1 MRTMRTMRTMTM
13 RGEDDEDDEEGDEA
27 EGGEGEVDQAD
38 GEGDGEECV
47 LHPDW
52 RLKTLSFDATACGRS
67 AAASLLMMLSVSPSY
82 ETLQS
87 LRIVPGNRTISFGR
101 DRLSFGR
108 LRCLDLSEACYLLPG
123 SRTFAASCFDAN
135 AWSQLLAPSL
145 EHLSFPDTRDIGFRA
160 ALAFTESLPKLKQ
173 VTAER
178 GISHPRNG
186 DSWRAPHRFLDR
198 HAAQLEE
205 LRLGATPLITVS
217 RVLLFADQWFRLS
230 TLRLAIKV
238 PFFDVP
244 AIGDASPR
252 GVSLPADFLMA
263 LGSLPALE
271 SLYLAVGS
279 SEVWK
284 HQWKPDHA
292 LLRSFLGR
300 LTKLRHLAFMLDTY
314 PGMPDNAPMEGY
326 DPPDFVSVCKFL
338 EDKVESENYLDPS
351 KYPRCEQ
358 PATWGTDVRPRTSAG
373 LSMDDHK
380 HNMRKETFSF
390 HVLHSQDRDV

>member
-1 MRTMRTMRTMTM
+1 M
-13 RGEDDEDDEEGDEA
+13 
-27 EGGEGEVDQAD
+27 
-38 GEGDGEECV
+38 
-47 LHPDW
+47 
-52 RLKTLSFDATACGRS
+52 
-67 AAASLLMMLSVSPSY
+67 
-82 ETLQS
+82 
-87 LRIVPGNRTISFGR
+87 
-101 DRLSFGR
+101 SFGR

-135 AWSQLLAPSL
+135 VWSQLLAPSL

-186 DSWRAPHRFLDR
+186 DSWHAPHRFLDR

-205 LRLGATPLITVS
+205 LGLGATPLITVR
-217 RVLLFADQWFRLS
+217 RVLLFADQWSRLS

-252 GVSLPADFLMA
+252 SVSLPAHFLMA

-351 KYPRCEQ
+351 KYARCEQ

-373 LSMDDHK
+373 LSMDDRK
-380 HNMRKETFSF
+380 HNMRKEAFEYAAILPNLEWMFCGQWSMGTGRMLIPNRKPTAAPLWKWGPSTASRAVRE
-390 HVLHSQDRDV
+390 HWGADGTVTGRHGRENGT

>member
-1 MRTMRTMRTMTM
+1 M
-13 RGEDDEDDEEGDEA
+13 
-27 EGGEGEVDQAD
+27 
-38 GEGDGEECV
+38 
-47 LHPDW
+47 
-52 RLKTLSFDATACGRS
+52 
-67 AAASLLMMLSVSPSY
+67 
-82 ETLQS
+82 
-87 LRIVPGNRTISFGR
+87 
-101 DRLSFGR
+101 SFGR

-135 AWSQLLAPSL
+135 VWSQLLAPSL

-186 DSWRAPHRFLDR
+186 DSWHAPHRFLDR

-205 LRLGATPLITVS
+205 LGLGATPLITVR
-217 RVLLFADQWFRLS
+217 RVLLFADQWSRLS

-238 PFFDVP
+238 PFFDIP

-252 GVSLPADFLMA
+252 SVSLPVHFLMA

-338 EDKVESENYLDPS
+338 EDKMESENYLDPS
-351 KYPRCEQ
+351 KYAAVSNPLLGVRMSARGLRPVCQ
-358 PATWGTDVRPRTSAG
+358 WMTANTTCGRRRSSTLPFCRIWSGCSVVSGPWAPAAC
-373 LSMDDHK
+373 LSQTA
-380 HNMRKETFSF
+380 NQRQ
-390 HVLHSQDRDV
+390 LHCGNGAHQLLLALSENTGALMAR